1 MKKEL
6 NETETKRSAKRSGM
20 ARRITALVLAGV
32 LTFGGTA
39 TVSAATLRDVFDAQY
54 YYETYSDLKDAF
66 GTNQTAL
73 YKHYKTFGKSE
84 GRTSTALIDVQKYRA
99 AYPDLDAAFGD
110 NWDAYVNHYIKYGFS
125 EGRNSFGTFDA
136 RAYADRYPDLKA
148 AFGYDVLALYKHYLQ
163 FGRAEGRDASAAVA
177 ATTSS
182 YTESSYS
189 GSSNTGSADNGNNTS
204 TNTAPIRTNGRL
216 TNPETGAPV
225 AGATVTFRL
234 TSFNAT
240 AEEVEAAT
248 ESVETTTETT
258 ETTEST
264 ETTEATETTE
274 STEATETTEAT
285 ESTEATETTEPTE
298 ATESTEATEATES
311 TEATETTEST
321 EATETTESTEA
332 TESTEETEEPENGLV
347 VGDGYYEITT
357 DANGYY
363 EIPEFVPGVYSVQAA
378 AVGYLTLTV
387 NSISINADNGSFTLP
402 TFQLL
407 SSDMSGVN
415 TVAGVAKNATTGLG
429 IEGVTVNVRA
439 NWNNQSGDVIA
450 TTTTDA
456 DGNYSFSL
464 ERGYYT
470 LEFARD
476 GFVSTFVNVASSNA
490 IGACEGVLSPTS
502 TSEVTSTEFRIVL
515 TWGETP
521 RDLDSHLVGLDDANS
536 VFHIAYYNKVERDTD
551 GNVIASL
558 DVDDVSSYGPE
569 TVTIVN
575 ARTDATYYYSVKD
588 FTDRYD
594 ATSTKMSESGAN
606 VKVYQGSV
614 LVKEYNV
621 PLNQAGTI
629 WNVFKIEN
637 GSVVDI
643 NNYNADETTMYG
655 EYASEYNY

>member
-54 YYETYSDLKDAF
+54 YSETYSDLKDTF

-110 NWDAYVNHYIKYGFS
+110 NWDAYVNHYIKYGFN

-148 AFGYDVLALYKHYLQ
+148 AFGYDVLALYKHYLK
-163 FGRAEGRDASAAVA
+163 FGRAEGRDASAAVVA
-177 ATTSS
+177 TSS

-240 AEEVEAAT
+240 AEEAEAAT
-248 ESVETTTETT
+248 ESVETT
-258 ETTEST
+258 
-264 ETTEATETTE
+264 A
-274 STEATETTEAT
+274 
-285 ESTEATETTEPTE
+285 
-298 ATESTEATEATES
+298 
-311 TEATETTEST
+311 ETTEST

-456 DGNYSFSL
+456 DGSYSFSL

>member
-54 YYETYSDLKDAF
+54 YSETYSDLKDAF

-148 AFGYDVLALYKHYLQ
+148 AFGYDVLALYKHYLR

-189 GSSNTGSADNGNNTS
+189 GADNGNNTS

-225 AGATVTFRL
+225 AGATVAFRL

-240 AEEVEAAT
+240 AEEAEAAT
-248 ESVETTTETT
+248 ESVETTA
-258 ETTEST
+258 
-264 ETTEATETTE
+264 ETTEA
-274 STEATETTEAT
+274 
-285 ESTEATETTEPTE
+285 
-298 ATESTEATEATES
+298 
-311 TEATETTEST
+311 T

-456 DGNYSFSL
+456 DGSYSFSL

>member
-54 YYETYSDLKDAF
+54 YSETYSDLKDAF

-110 NWDAYVNHYIKYGFS
+110 NWDAYVNHYIKYGFN

-148 AFGYDVLALYKHYLQ
+148 AFGYDVLALYKHYLK
-163 FGRAEGRDASAAVA
+163 FGRAEGRDASAAVVA
-177 ATTSS
+177 TSS

-240 AEEVEAAT
+240 AEEAEAAT
-248 ESVETTTETT
+248 ESVETTA

-264 ETTEATETTE
+264 ET
-274 STEATETTEAT
+274 
-285 ESTEATETTEPTE
+285 
-298 ATESTEATEATES
+298 
-311 TEATETTEST
+311 
-321 EATETTESTEA
+321 TETTESTEA

-415 TVAGVAKNATTGLG
+415 TVAGVVKNATTGLG

>member
-1 MKKEL
+1 MLVKKEL

-54 YYETYSDLKDAF
+54 YSETYSDLKDAF

-110 NWDAYVNHYIKYGFS
+110 NWDAYVNHYIKYGFN

-148 AFGYDVLALYKHYLQ
+148 AFGYDVLALYKHYLK

-177 ATTSS
+177 ATSS

-240 AEEVEAAT
+240 AEEAEAAT
-248 ESVETTTETT
+248 ESVETT
-258 ETTEST
+258 
-264 ETTEATETTE
+264 A
-274 STEATETTEAT
+274 
-285 ESTEATETTEPTE
+285 
-298 ATESTEATEATES
+298 
-311 TEATETTEST
+311 ETTEST

-387 NSISINADNGSFTLP
+387 NSISINSDNGSFTLP

-407 SSDMSGVN
+407 SSDMSGAN

-521 RDLDSHLVGLDDANS
+521 RDLDSHLVGLDDTNS

-614 LVKEYNV
+614 LVREYNV

-637 GSVVDI
+637 GSIVDI
-643 NNYNADETTMYG
+643 NNYSADETTMYG

>member
-54 YYETYSDLKDAF
+54 YSETYSDLKDAF

-148 AFGYDVLALYKHYLQ
+148 AFGYDVLALYKHYLR

-189 GSSNTGSADNGNNTS
+189 GADNGNNTS

-240 AEEVEAAT
+240 AEEAEAAT
-248 ESVETTTETT
+248 ESVETT
-258 ETTEST
+258 
-264 ETTEATETTE
+264 A
-274 STEATETTEAT
+274 
-285 ESTEATETTEPTE
+285 
-298 ATESTEATEATES
+298 
-311 TEATETTEST
+311 ETTEST

-332 TESTEETEEPENGLV
+332 TEATEETEEPENGLV

-456 DGNYSFSL
+456 DGSYSFSL

-655 EYASEYNY
+655 EYASEYNYENGSLGRNSRGDAAVFSL

>member
-54 YYETYSDLKDAF
+54 YSETYSDLKDAF

-73 YKHYKTFGKSE
+73 YKHYKTFGKKE

-110 NWDAYVNHYIKYGFS
+110 NWDAYVNHYIKYGFN

-148 AFGYDVLALYKHYLQ
+148 AFGYDVLALYKHYLK

-177 ATTSS
+177 ATSS

-240 AEEVEAAT
+240 AEEAEAAT
-248 ESVETTTETT
+248 ESVETT
-258 ETTEST
+258 
-264 ETTEATETTE
+264 AETTE
-274 STEATETTEAT
+274 STEATET
-285 ESTEATETTEPTE
+285 
-298 ATESTEATEATES
+298 
-311 TEATETTEST
+311 
-321 EATETTESTEA
+321 

-439 NWNNQSGDVIA
+439 NWNSQSGDVIA

-456 DGNYSFSL
+456 DGSYSFSL

-621 PLNQAGTI
+621 PLNQAGYI

>member
-54 YYETYSDLKDAF
+54 YSETYSDLKDTF

-73 YKHYKTFGKSE
+73 YKHYKTFGKKE

-110 NWDAYVNHYIKYGFS
+110 NWDAYVNHYIKYGFN

-148 AFGYDVLALYKHYLQ
+148 AFGYDVLALYKHYLK

-177 ATTSS
+177 ATSS

-240 AEEVEAAT
+240 AEEAEAAT
-248 ESVETTTETT
+248 ESVETT
-258 ETTEST
+258 
-264 ETTEATETTE
+264 A
-274 STEATETTEAT
+274 
-285 ESTEATETTEPTE
+285 
-298 ATESTEATEATES
+298 
-311 TEATETTEST
+311 ETTEST

-357 DANGYY
+357 DADGYY
-363 EIPEFVPGVYSVQAA
+363 EIPEFVPGVYSIQAA

-456 DGNYSFSL
+456 DGSYSFSL

-621 PLNQAGTI
+621 PLNQAGYI

>member
-6 NETETKRSAKRSGM
+6 NETETKRSAKRNGM

-54 YYETYSDLKDAF
+54 YSEAYSDLKDTF

-73 YKHYKTFGKSE
+73 YKHYKTFGKKE

-110 NWDAYVNHYIKYGFS
+110 NWDAYVNHYIKYGFN

-148 AFGYDVLALYKHYLQ
+148 AFGYDVLALYKHYLK

-177 ATTSS
+177 ATSS

-240 AEEVEAAT
+240 AEEAEAAT
-248 ESVETTTETT
+248 ESVETTAET
-258 ETTEST
+258 
-264 ETTEATETTE
+264 
-274 STEATETTEAT
+274 
-285 ESTEATETTEPTE
+285 
-298 ATESTEATEATES
+298 TES

-321 EATETTESTEA
+321 EATET

-357 DANGYY
+357 DADGYY

-456 DGNYSFSL
+456 DGSYSFSL

-621 PLNQAGTI
+621 PLNQAGYI

>member
-1 MKKEL
+1 VKKEL

-54 YYETYSDLKDAF
+54 YSETYSDLKDAF

-148 AFGYDVLALYKHYLQ
+148 AFGYDVLALYKHYLR

-177 ATTSS
+177 ATSS

-240 AEEVEAAT
+240 AEEAEAAT
-248 ESVETTTETT
+248 ET
-258 ETTEST
+258 
-264 ETTEATETTE
+264 
-274 STEATETTEAT
+274 
-285 ESTEATETTEPTE
+285 
-298 ATESTEATEATES
+298 TES

-357 DANGYY
+357 DADGYY

-456 DGNYSFSL
+456 DGSYSFSL

-621 PLNQAGTI
+621 PLNQAGYI

-637 GSVVDI
+637 GNVVDI

>member
-54 YYETYSDLKDAF
+54 YSETYSDLKDAF

-148 AFGYDVLALYKHYLQ
+148 AFGYDVLALYKHYLR

-177 ATTSS
+177 ATSS

-240 AEEVEAAT
+240 AEEAEAAT
-248 ESVETTTETT
+248 ET
-258 ETTEST
+258 
-264 ETTEATETTE
+264 
-274 STEATETTEAT
+274 
-285 ESTEATETTEPTE
+285 
-298 ATESTEATEATES
+298 TES

-357 DANGYY
+357 DADGYY

-456 DGNYSFSL
+456 DGSYSFSL

-637 GSVVDI
+637 GNVVDI

>member
-54 YYETYSDLKDAF
+54 YSETYSDLKDTF

-73 YKHYKTFGKSE
+73 YKHYKTFGKKE

-110 NWDAYVNHYIKYGFS
+110 NWDAYVNHYIKYGFN

-148 AFGYDVLALYKHYLQ
+148 AFGYDVLALYKHYLK

-177 ATTSS
+177 ATSS

-240 AEEVEAAT
+240 AEEAEAAT
-248 ESVETTTETT
+248 ET
-258 ETTEST
+258 
-264 ETTEATETTE
+264 
-274 STEATETTEAT
+274 
-285 ESTEATETTEPTE
+285 
-298 ATESTEATEATES
+298 TES

-439 NWNNQSGDVIA
+439 NWNSQSGDVIA

-456 DGNYSFSL
+456 DGSYSFFL
-464 ERGYYT
+464 ERGYYYT

-521 RDLDSHLVGLDDANS
+521 RDLDSHLVGLDDTNS

-588 FTDRYD
+588 YTNYYYN
-594 ATSTKMSESGAN
+594 ASSTQMSASGAN
-606 VKVYQGSV
+606 VKVYQGSA

>member
-54 YYETYSDLKDAF
+54 YSETYSDLKDTF

-148 AFGYDVLALYKHYLQ
+148 AFGYDVLALYKHYLK
-163 FGRAEGRDASAAVA
+163 FGRAEGRDASAAVVA
-177 ATTSS
+177 TSS

-240 AEEVEAAT
+240 AEEAEAAT
-248 ESVETTTETT
+248 ESVETT
-258 ETTEST
+258 
-264 ETTEATETTE
+264 A
-274 STEATETTEAT
+274 
-285 ESTEATETTEPTE
+285 
-298 ATESTEATEATES
+298 
-311 TEATETTEST
+311 ETTEST

-387 NSISINADNGSFTLP
+387 NSININADNGSFTLP

-456 DGNYSFSL
+456 DGSYSFSL

>member
-6 NETETKRSAKRSGM
+6 NETETKHSAKRSGM

-54 YYETYSDLKDAF
+54 YSETYSDLKDAF

-148 AFGYDVLALYKHYLQ
+148 AFGYDVLALYKHYLR

-177 ATTSS
+177 ATSS

-240 AEEVEAAT
+240 AEEAEAAT
-248 ESVETTTETT
+248 ET
-258 ETTEST
+258 
-264 ETTEATETTE
+264 
-274 STEATETTEAT
+274 
-285 ESTEATETTEPTE
+285 
-298 ATESTEATEATES
+298 TES

-357 DANGYY
+357 DADGYY

-456 DGNYSFSL
+456 DGSYSFSL

-621 PLNQAGTI
+621 PLNQAGYI

-637 GSVVDI
+637 GNVVDI

>member
-1 MKKEL
+1 MLVKKEL

-54 YYETYSDLKDAF
+54 YSETYSDLKDAF

-148 AFGYDVLALYKHYLQ
+148 AFGYDVLALYKHYLR

-189 GSSNTGSADNGNNTS
+189 GADNGNNTS

-240 AEEVEAAT
+240 AEEAEAAT
-248 ESVETTTETT
+248 ESVETT
-258 ETTEST
+258 
-264 ETTEATETTE
+264 A
-274 STEATETTEAT
+274 
-285 ESTEATETTEPTE
+285 
-298 ATESTEATEATES
+298 
-311 TEATETTEST
+311 ETTEST

>member
-1 MKKEL
+1 MLVKKEL

-54 YYETYSDLKDAF
+54 YSETYSDLKDAF

-125 EGRNSFGTFDA
+125 EGRNSFDTFDA

-148 AFGYDVLALYKHYLQ
+148 AFGYDVLALYKHYLR

-177 ATTSS
+177 ATSS

-240 AEEVEAAT
+240 AEEAEAAT
-248 ESVETTTETT
+248 ET
-258 ETTEST
+258 
-264 ETTEATETTE
+264 
-274 STEATETTEAT
+274 
-285 ESTEATETTEPTE
+285 
-298 ATESTEATEATES
+298 TES

-357 DANGYY
+357 DADGYY

-456 DGNYSFSL
+456 DGSYSFSL

-621 PLNQAGTI
+621 PLNQAGYI

-637 GSVVDI
+637 GNVVDI

>member
-54 YYETYSDLKDAF
+54 YSETYSDLKDAF

-110 NWDAYVNHYIKYGFS
+110 NWDAYVNHYIKYGFN

-148 AFGYDVLALYKHYLQ
+148 AFGYDVLALYKHYLK
-163 FGRAEGRDASAAVA
+163 FGRAEGRDASAAVVA
-177 ATTSS
+177 TSS

-240 AEEVEAAT
+240 AEEAEAAT
-248 ESVETTTETT
+248 ESVETT
-258 ETTEST
+258 
-264 ETTEATETTE
+264 A
-274 STEATETTEAT
+274 
-285 ESTEATETTEPTE
+285 
-298 ATESTEATEATES
+298 
-311 TEATETTEST
+311 ETTEST

-456 DGNYSFSL
+456 DGSYSFSL

-621 PLNQAGTI
+621 PLNQAGYI

>member
-54 YYETYSDLKDAF
+54 YSETYSDLKDAF

-148 AFGYDVLALYKHYLQ
+148 AFGYDVLALYKHYLR

-177 ATTSS
+177 ATSS

-240 AEEVEAAT
+240 AEEAEAAT
-248 ESVETTTETT
+248 ET
-258 ETTEST
+258 
-264 ETTEATETTE
+264 
-274 STEATETTEAT
+274 
-285 ESTEATETTEPTE
+285 
-298 ATESTEATEATES
+298 TES

-357 DANGYY
+357 DADGYY

-456 DGNYSFSL
+456 DGSYSFSL

-621 PLNQAGTI
+621 PLNQAGYI

-637 GSVVDI
+637 GNVVDI

>member
-54 YYETYSDLKDAF
+54 YSETYSDLKDAF

-148 AFGYDVLALYKHYLQ
+148 AFGYDVLALYKHYLR

-189 GSSNTGSADNGNNTS
+189 GADNGNNTS

-240 AEEVEAAT
+240 AEEAEAAT
-248 ESVETTTETT
+248 ESVETT
-258 ETTEST
+258 
-264 ETTEATETTE
+264 A
-274 STEATETTEAT
+274 
-285 ESTEATETTEPTE
+285 
-298 ATESTEATEATES
+298 
-311 TEATETTEST
+311 ETTEST

>member
-6 NETETKRSAKRSGM
+6 NETETKRSAKRNGM

-54 YYETYSDLKDAF
+54 YSETYSDLKDAF
-66 GTNQTAL
+66 GTNKTAL
-73 YKHYKTFGKSE
+73 YKHFKTFGKSE

-110 NWDAYVNHYIKYGFS
+110 NWDAYVNHYIKYGFN

-177 ATTSS
+177 ATSS

-189 GSSNTGSADNGNNTS
+189 GSSDNGNNTS
-204 TNTAPIRTNGRL
+204 TNTAPITTVGRL

-225 AGATVTFRL
+225 ANATVTFRL

-240 AEEVEAAT
+240 AEEVEAEAETEETT
-248 ESVETTTETT
+248 ESTETT
-258 ETTEST
+258 EAADSTETTESTESTEATEST

-274 STEATETTEAT
+274 E
-285 ESTEATETTEPTE
+285 
-298 ATESTEATEATES
+298 
-311 TEATETTEST
+311 
-321 EATETTESTEA
+321 
-332 TESTEETEEPENGLV
+332 TEETEEPENGLV
-347 VGDGYYEITT
+347 VGDGYYQVTT
-357 DANGYY
+357 GADGYY
-363 EIPEFVPGVYSVQAA
+363 EIPDFVPGVYSVQAA
-378 AVGYLTLTV
+378 AAGYMTLTL
-387 NSISINADNGSFTLP
+387 NSISINSDNGSFTLP

-407 SSDMSGVN
+407 SSDMSGAN
-415 TVAGVAKNATTGLG
+415 TVAGVAKDATTGLG

-439 NWNNQSGDVIA
+439 NWNSQSGDVIA

-476 GFVSTFVNVASSNA
+476 GFVSAFVNVASSNA
-490 IGACEGVLSPTS
+490 VGACEGVLSPTS

-521 RDLDSHLVGLDDANS
+521 RDLDSHLVGLDDTNS

-588 FTDRYD
+588 FTNRGD
-594 ATSTKMSESGAN
+594 AASTQMSASNAN

-621 PLNQAGTI
+621 PLNQAGYI

>member
-54 YYETYSDLKDAF
+54 YSETYSDLKDAF

-148 AFGYDVLALYKHYLQ
+148 AFGYDVLALYKHYLR

-177 ATTSS
+177 ATSS

-240 AEEVEAAT
+240 AEEAEAAT
-248 ESVETTTETT
+248 ET
-258 ETTEST
+258 
-264 ETTEATETTE
+264 
-274 STEATETTEAT
+274 
-285 ESTEATETTEPTE
+285 
-298 ATESTEATEATES
+298 TES

-357 DANGYY
+357 DADGYY

-456 DGNYSFSL
+456 DGSYSFSL

-575 ARTDATYYYSVKD
+575 AHTDATYYYSVKD

-621 PLNQAGTI
+621 PLNQAGYI

-637 GSVVDI
+637 GNVVDI

>member
-54 YYETYSDLKDAF
+54 YSETYSDLKDAF

-148 AFGYDVLALYKHYLQ
+148 AFGYDVLALYKHYLR

-177 ATTSS
+177 ATSS

-240 AEEVEAAT
+240 AEEAEAAT
-248 ESVETTTETT
+248 ET
-258 ETTEST
+258 
-264 ETTEATETTE
+264 
-274 STEATETTEAT
+274 
-285 ESTEATETTEPTE
+285 
-298 ATESTEATEATES
+298 TES

-357 DANGYY
+357 DADGYY

-521 RDLDSHLVGLDDANS
+521 RDLDSHLVGLDDTNS

>member
-6 NETETKRSAKRSGM
+6 NETETKRSAKRNGM

-54 YYETYSDLKDAF
+54 YSETYSDLKDTF

-73 YKHYKTFGKSE
+73 YKHYKTFGKKE

-110 NWDAYVNHYIKYGFS
+110 NWDAYVNHYIKYGFN

-148 AFGYDVLALYKHYLQ
+148 AFGYDVLALYKHYLK
-163 FGRAEGRDASAAVA
+163 FGRAEGRDASAAVVA
-177 ATTSS
+177 TSS

-240 AEEVEAAT
+240 AEEAEAAT
-248 ESVETTTETT
+248 ESVETT
-258 ETTEST
+258 
-264 ETTEATETTE
+264 A
-274 STEATETTEAT
+274 
-285 ESTEATETTEPTE
+285 
-298 ATESTEATEATES
+298 
-311 TEATETTEST
+311 ETTEST

-357 DANGYY
+357 DADGYY

-521 RDLDSHLVGLDDANS
+521 RDLDSHLVGLDDTNS

-588 FTDRYD
+588 FTNRGD
-594 ATSTKMSESGAN
+594 AASTQMSASNAN

-621 PLNQAGTI
+621 PLNQAGYI

>member
-1 MKKEL
+1 MLVKKEL

-54 YYETYSDLKDAF
+54 YSETYSDLKDAF

-148 AFGYDVLALYKHYLQ
+148 AFGYDVLALYKHYLR

-177 ATTSS
+177 ATSS

-240 AEEVEAAT
+240 AEEAEAAT
-248 ESVETTTETT
+248 ET
-258 ETTEST
+258 
-264 ETTEATETTE
+264 
-274 STEATETTEAT
+274 
-285 ESTEATETTEPTE
+285 
-298 ATESTEATEATES
+298 TES

-357 DANGYY
+357 DADGYY

-456 DGNYSFSL
+456 DGSYSFSL

-521 RDLDSHLVGLDDANS
+521 RALDSHLVGLDDANS

-621 PLNQAGTI
+621 PLNQAGYI

-637 GSVVDI
+637 GNVVDI

>member
-1 MKKEL
+1 MLVKKEL

-54 YYETYSDLKDAF
+54 YSETYSDLKDTF
-66 GTNQTAL
+66 GANQTAL
-73 YKHYKTFGKSE
+73 YKHYKTFGKKE

-110 NWDAYVNHYIKYGFS
+110 NWDAYVNHYIKYGFN

-148 AFGYDVLALYKHYLQ
+148 AFGYDVLALYKHYLK

-177 ATTSS
+177 VAATSN

-204 TNTAPIRTNGRL
+204 TNTAPLTTAGRL
-216 TNPETGAPV
+216 VNPETGAPV
-225 AGATVTFRL
+225 AGATVVFKL

-240 AEEVEAAT
+240 AEEVEAQTEVAT
-248 ESVETTTETT
+248 ENTQV
-258 ETTEST
+258 
-264 ETTEATETTE
+264 
-274 STEATETTEAT
+274 
-285 ESTEATETTEPTE
+285 
-298 ATESTEATEATES
+298 
-311 TEATETTEST
+311 
-321 EATETTESTEA
+321 ATETTESTEA

-456 DGNYSFSL
+456 DGSYSFSL

>member
-54 YYETYSDLKDAF
+54 YSETYSDLKDTF

-73 YKHYKTFGKSE
+73 YKHYKTFGKKE

-110 NWDAYVNHYIKYGFS
+110 NWDAYVNHYIKYGFN

-148 AFGYDVLALYKHYLQ
+148 AFGYDVLALYKHYLK

-177 ATTSS
+177 ATSS

-240 AEEVEAAT
+240 AEEAEAAT
-248 ESVETTTETT
+248 ESVETT
-258 ETTEST
+258 
-264 ETTEATETTE
+264 A
-274 STEATETTEAT
+274 
-285 ESTEATETTEPTE
+285 
-298 ATESTEATEATES
+298 
-311 TEATETTEST
+311 ETTEST

-439 NWNNQSGDVIA
+439 NWNSQSGDVIA

-456 DGNYSFSL
+456 DGSYSFSL

-621 PLNQAGTI
+621 PLNQAGYI

>member
-54 YYETYSDLKDAF
+54 YSETYSDLKDAF

>member
-54 YYETYSDLKDAF
+54 YSETYSDLKDAF

-110 NWDAYVNHYIKYGFS
+110 NWDAYVNHYIKYGFN

-148 AFGYDVLALYKHYLQ
+148 AFGYDVLALYKHYLK
-163 FGRAEGRDASAAVA
+163 FGRAEGRDASAAVVA
-177 ATTSS
+177 TSS

-240 AEEVEAAT
+240 AEEAEAAT
-248 ESVETTTETT
+248 ESVETTAET
-258 ETTEST
+258 
-264 ETTEATETTE
+264 
-274 STEATETTEAT
+274 
-285 ESTEATETTEPTE
+285 
-298 ATESTEATEATES
+298 TES

-332 TESTEETEEPENGLV
+332 TEATESTEETEEPENGLV
-347 VGDGYYEITT
+347 VGD
-357 DANGYY
+357 GYY

>member
-1 MKKEL
+1 MLVKKEL

-54 YYETYSDLKDAF
+54 YSETYSDLKDAF

-148 AFGYDVLALYKHYLQ
+148 AFGYDVLALYKHYLR

-177 ATTSS
+177 ATSS

-240 AEEVEAAT
+240 AEEAEAAT
-248 ESVETTTETT
+248 ET
-258 ETTEST
+258 
-264 ETTEATETTE
+264 
-274 STEATETTEAT
+274 
-285 ESTEATETTEPTE
+285 
-298 ATESTEATEATES
+298 TES

-357 DANGYY
+357 DADGYY

-456 DGNYSFSL
+456 DGSYSFSL

-621 PLNQAGTI
+621 PLNQAGYI

-637 GSVVDI
+637 GNVVDI

>member
-54 YYETYSDLKDAF
+54 YSETYSDLKDAF

-163 FGRAEGRDASAAVA
+163 FGRAEGRDASAAVVA
-177 ATTSS
+177 TSS

-240 AEEVEAAT
+240 AEEAEAAT
-248 ESVETTTETT
+248 ESVETTA

-264 ETTEATETTE
+264 ETTETTE
-274 STEATETTEAT
+274 STEATET
-285 ESTEATETTEPTE
+285 
-298 ATESTEATEATES
+298 TES

>member
-54 YYETYSDLKDAF
+54 YSETYSDLKDAF

-110 NWDAYVNHYIKYGFS
+110 NWDAYVNHYIKYGFN

-148 AFGYDVLALYKHYLQ
+148 AFGYDVLALYKHYLK

-177 ATTSS
+177 ATSS

-240 AEEVEAAT
+240 AEEAEAAT
-248 ESVETTTETT
+248 ESVET
-258 ETTEST
+258 
-264 ETTEATETTE
+264 
-274 STEATETTEAT
+274 
-285 ESTEATETTEPTE
+285 
-298 ATESTEATEATES
+298 TES

-378 AVGYLTLTV
+378 AVGYLTLTL

-456 DGNYSFSL
+456 DGSYSFSL

-521 RDLDSHLVGLDDANS
+521 RDLDSHLVGLDDTNS

-588 FTDRYD
+588 FTNRGD
-594 ATSTKMSESGAN
+594 AASTQMSASNAN

-621 PLNQAGTI
+621 PLNQAGYI

>member
-1 MKKEL
+1 MFLLYHAYVYLEFL
-6 NETETKRSAKRSGM
+6 
-20 ARRITALVLAGV
+20 ILACTIYILAPV

-54 YYETYSDLKDAF
+54 YSETYSDLKDAF

-110 NWDAYVNHYIKYGFS
+110 NWDAYVNHYIKYGFN

-148 AFGYDVLALYKHYLQ
+148 AFGHDVLALYKHYLK
-163 FGRAEGRDASAAVA
+163 FGRAEGRDASAAVVA
-177 ATTSS
+177 TSS

-240 AEEVEAAT
+240 AEEAEAAT
-248 ESVETTTETT
+248 ESVETT
-258 ETTEST
+258 
-264 ETTEATETTE
+264 A
-274 STEATETTEAT
+274 
-285 ESTEATETTEPTE
+285 
-298 ATESTEATEATES
+298 
-311 TEATETTEST
+311 ETTEST

>member
-6 NETETKRSAKRSGM
+6 NETETKRSAKRNGM

-54 YYETYSDLKDAF
+54 YSETYSDLKDTF

-73 YKHYKTFGKSE
+73 YKHYKTFGKKE

-110 NWDAYVNHYIKYGFS
+110 NWDAYVNHYIKYGFN

-148 AFGYDVLALYKHYLQ
+148 AFGYDVLALYKHYLK

-177 ATTSS
+177 ATSS

-234 TSFNAT
+234 TSFNVT
-240 AEEVEAAT
+240 AEEAEAAT
-248 ESVETTTETT
+248 ESVETTAET
-258 ETTEST
+258 
-264 ETTEATETTE
+264 
-274 STEATETTEAT
+274 
-285 ESTEATETTEPTE
+285 
-298 ATESTEATEATES
+298 TES

-439 NWNNQSGDVIA
+439 NWNSQSGDVIA
-450 TTTTDA
+450 MTTTDA
-456 DGNYSFSL
+456 DGSYSFFL
-464 ERGYYT
+464 ERGYYYT

-521 RDLDSHLVGLDDANS
+521 RDLDSHLVGLDDTNS

-588 FTDRYD
+588 YTNYYYN
-594 ATSTKMSESGAN
+594 ASSTQMSASGAN
-606 VKVYQGSV
+606 VKVYQGSA

>member
-6 NETETKRSAKRSGM
+6 NETETKRSAKRNGM

-54 YYETYSDLKDAF
+54 YSETYSDLKDTF

-73 YKHYKTFGKSE
+73 YKHYKTFGKKE

-110 NWDAYVNHYIKYGFS
+110 NWDAYVNHYIKYGFN

-148 AFGYDVLALYKHYLQ
+148 AFGYDVLALYKHYLK

-177 ATTSS
+177 ATSS

-240 AEEVEAAT
+240 AEEAEAAT
-248 ESVETTTETT
+248 ESVETT
-258 ETTEST
+258 
-264 ETTEATETTE
+264 A
-274 STEATETTEAT
+274 
-285 ESTEATETTEPTE
+285 
-298 ATESTEATEATES
+298 
-311 TEATETTEST
+311 ETTEST

-357 DANGYY
+357 DADGYY

-521 RDLDSHLVGLDDANS
+521 RDLDSHLVGLDDTNS

-614 LVKEYNV
+614 LVREYNV

-637 GSVVDI
+637 GSIVDI
-643 NNYNADETTMYG
+643 NNYSADETTMYG
-655 EYASEYNY
+655 EYATQSNN

>member
-6 NETETKRSAKRSGM
+6 NETETKRSAKRNGM

-54 YYETYSDLKDAF
+54 YSETYSDLKDTF

-73 YKHYKTFGKSE
+73 YKHYKTFGKKE

-110 NWDAYVNHYIKYGFS
+110 NWDAYVNHYIKYGFN

-148 AFGYDVLALYKHYLQ
+148 AFGYDVLALYKHYLR

-240 AEEVEAAT
+240 AEEAEAAT
-248 ESVETTTETT
+248 ESVETTA
-258 ETTEST
+258 ETTES
-264 ETTEATETTE
+264 TEATETTE
-274 STEATETTEAT
+274 STEATETTE
-285 ESTEATETTEPTE
+285 STEATET
-298 ATESTEATEATES
+298 TES

-588 FTDRYD
+588 FTNRGD
-594 ATSTKMSESGAN
+594 AASTQMSASNAN

-621 PLNQAGTI
+621 PLNQAGYI

>member
-54 YYETYSDLKDAF
+54 YSETYSDLKDAF

-240 AEEVEAAT
+240 AEEAEAAT
-248 ESVETTTETT
+248 ET
-258 ETTEST
+258 
-264 ETTEATETTE
+264 
-274 STEATETTEAT
+274 
-285 ESTEATETTEPTE
+285 
-298 ATESTEATEATES
+298 TES

-357 DANGYY
+357 DADGYY
-363 EIPEFVPGVYSVQAA
+363 EIPNFVPGVYSVQAA

-456 DGNYSFSL
+456 DGSYSFSL

>member
-6 NETETKRSAKRSGM
+6 NETETKRSAKRNGM

-54 YYETYSDLKDAF
+54 YSETYSDLKDTF
-66 GTNQTAL
+66 GTNQTVL
-73 YKHYKTFGKSE
+73 YKHYKIFGKKE

-99 AYPDLDAAFGD
+99 AYPDLDVAFGD
-110 NWDAYVNHYIKYGFS
+110 NWDAYVNHYIKYGFN

-148 AFGYDVLALYKHYLQ
+148 AFGYDVLALYKHYLK

-177 ATTSS
+177 ATSS

-240 AEEVEAAT
+240 AEEAEAAT
-248 ESVETTTETT
+248 ESVETTAET
-258 ETTEST
+258 
-264 ETTEATETTE
+264 
-274 STEATETTEAT
+274 
-285 ESTEATETTEPTE
+285 
-298 ATESTEATEATES
+298 TES

-357 DANGYY
+357 DADGYY

-378 AVGYLTLTV
+378 AVDYLTLTV

-439 NWNNQSGDVIA
+439 NWNSQSGDVIA

-456 DGNYSFSL
+456 DGSYSFFL
-464 ERGYYT
+464 ERGYYYT

-502 TSEVTSTEFRIVL
+502 TSEVTSTEFRIDL

-588 FTDRYD
+588 YTNYYYN
-594 ATSTKMSESGAN
+594 ASSTQMSASGAN
-606 VKVYQGSV
+606 VKVYQGSA